1 MSPVDEASFGTS
13 LTRSGTQ
20 TTYSLVADTSYV
32 RQVFFTTR
40 MEDRSSSIRFESFDW
55 SEDYPSPS
63 SFPIHFSKCSSTAT
77 LGNSQVPDQQKLR
90 VDFNCNPPFA
100 ANYYNYPRVYWNMKF
115 GLYLF
120 NDSANAVYHKPL
132 EEENPDKRGDLLLS
146 RVPRSLRRFPSDK
159 RFPGE
164 DTIAFPGKDTRA
176 LPRGL
181 TPSRDT
187 AFAENTLSLQHELAT
202 ITIGATTWAEL
213 DFSSTFLK
221 ENVVFLE
228 ATLDAPLR
236 IGLAMV
242 FSFVQKAPTSK
253 DLPSGVYLLKDGGKT
268 FPQPSI
274 VNCQAIGN
282 NPPKVGITKD
292 GKTVTKSE
300 NILVQEIRSPLFS
313 TAYVTFVKKGLVN
326 READGQYS
334 CFYGDPQDDVK
345 LSDFSVLT
353 RPIFLEDQT
362 RMTEQT
368 PGEVSY

>member
-20 TTYSLVADTSYV
+20 TTYFLVADTSYV
-32 RQVFFTTR
+32 RQVFFTTK
-40 MEDRSSSIRFESFDW
+40 MADRSSSIRFESFDW

-63 SFPIHFSKCSSTAT
+63 SFPIRFSKCSSTAT
-77 LGNSQVPDQQKLR
+77 LGNSQVPDQQTMR
-90 VDFNCNPPFA
+90 VDFKCNPPFS

-120 NDSANAVYHKPL
+120 NDSANTVYYKPL
-132 EEENPDKRGDLLLS
+132 EEEIRDKRGDLLLS
-146 RVPRSLRRFPSDK
+146 RKPRSLRRFPSDE
-159 RFPGE
+159 RIPGEDTMAFPGE
-164 DTIAFPGKDTRA
+164 DTRPS
-176 LPRGL
+176 PRGL
-181 TPSRDT
+181 TPSRNT
-187 AFAENTLSLQHELAT
+187 ALTENTLSLQHELAT
-202 ITIGATTWAEL
+202 ITIGATPWAEL

-228 ATLDAPLR
+228 TTLDAPLR

-242 FSFVQKAPTSK
+242 FSFVQKVPISK
-253 DLPSGVYLLKDGGKT
+253 DLPSGVYLQKDGGKT
-268 FPQPSI
+268 FPQPSV
-274 VNCQAIGN
+274 VNCQAFGN
-282 NPPKVGITKD
+282 NPPKVSITKN
-292 GKTVTKSE
+292 GKTVTKTE
-300 NILVQEIRSPLFS
+300 NISVQEIRSPLFS
-313 TAYVTFVKKGLVN
+313 TSYVTFVKKSLVN

-334 CFYGDPQDDVK
+334 CFYDNPQGDGK

-368 PGEVSY
+368 LGEVS